1 MIEGENDSN
10 IRKVRTIEERG
21 GECETDLSYRM
32 VTASMSEDVLVS
44 VEYRGLGTITQE
56 EAGNCKHF
64 IDEAYGGD
72 LLAVCVEVHCAG
84 WRMH

>member
-1 MIEGENDSN
+1 MWDRPQLQDGDSQ
-10 IRKVRTIEERG
+10 
-21 GECETDLSYRM
+21 Y
-32 VTASMSEDVLVS
+32 AEDGLVS